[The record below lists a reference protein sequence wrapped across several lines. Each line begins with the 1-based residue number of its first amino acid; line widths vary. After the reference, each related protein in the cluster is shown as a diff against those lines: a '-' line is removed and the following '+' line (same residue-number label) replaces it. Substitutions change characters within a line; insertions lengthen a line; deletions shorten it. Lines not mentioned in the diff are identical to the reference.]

1 MEPRLMEITQKNV
14 YGDIKNYPACD
25 ASRLFCQV
33 AGTKTLTPWMLRSIE
48 DSGLYTV
55 MVVAPSP
62 TTWR

>member
-48 DSGLYTV
+48 DS
-55 MVVAPSP
+55 
-62 TTWR
+62 